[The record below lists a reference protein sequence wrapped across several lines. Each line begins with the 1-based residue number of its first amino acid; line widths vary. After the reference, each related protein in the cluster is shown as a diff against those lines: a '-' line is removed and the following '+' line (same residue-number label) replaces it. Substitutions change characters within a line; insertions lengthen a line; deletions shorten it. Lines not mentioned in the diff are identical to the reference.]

1 MKGLGSAALA
11 LVAIFAVWS
20 AGYVVNEA
28 EQVILTQFGRPV
40 GNPISAPGFHFKLPF
55 VQEVHR
61 FDKRFLEWDGE
72 ANQLPTRDKRFIWV
86 DTYARWRISDPLKFF
101 QRLKD
106 ERGAQTRL
114 DDILDGETRN
124 SIANHDLVEVVRT
137 TNRTPALDE
146 SQTEEELV
154 TLEPIAVG
162 REKIREEI
170 LTKSQARTEDLGIEI
185 LDVRLK
191 RINYVAEVQGKVFDR
206 MIAERERIAARFRSE
221 GEGEAAAHPGRE
233 GARVEAD
240 RLGGLP
246 HRRGDPRPGRR
257 ARDRDL
263 RQGLQPVARLAGL
276 LRVLEDHGDLRS
288 HRRRHH
294 DPGLLERRRLLRL
307 PEEQLR
313 PQALSAGRPAQSP
326 LSVCA
331 AMTTLAPAPVPTTLP
346 SYIISALAG
355 GCWKVPGICARV
367 RNAKS

>member
-1 MKGLGSAALA
+1 MKGLGAAALA

-20 AGYVVNEA
+20 AGFVVNEA

-40 GNPISAPGFHFKLPF
+40 GRPVSAPGFHLKLPF
-55 VQEVHR
+55 VQQVHR

-146 SQTEEELV
+146 SQTAEELV
-154 TLEPIAVG
+154 TLDPIEVG

-170 LTKSQARTEDLGIEI
+170 LAKSQARTEDLGIEI

-221 GEGEAAAHPGRE
+221 GEGEALRIQGEKERALKQIGSEAYRTAEEIRGRAD
-233 GARVEAD
+233 ARATEIYAKAYNRSRDSQDFYEFLKTMETFEATVD
-240 RLGGLP
+240 GGTILVFSTDGDFFGYLKSSSGP
-246 HRRGDPRPGRR
+246 RR
-257 ARDRDL
+257 
-263 RQGLQPVARLAGL
+263 
-276 LRVLEDHGDLRS
+276 
-288 HRRRHH
+288 
-294 DPGLLERRRLLRL
+294 
-307 PEEQLR
+307 
-313 PQALSAGRPAQSP
+313 
-326 LSVCA
+326 
-331 AMTTLAPAPVPTTLP
+331 
-346 SYIISALAG
+346 
-355 GCWKVPGICARV
+355 
-367 RNAKS
+367 